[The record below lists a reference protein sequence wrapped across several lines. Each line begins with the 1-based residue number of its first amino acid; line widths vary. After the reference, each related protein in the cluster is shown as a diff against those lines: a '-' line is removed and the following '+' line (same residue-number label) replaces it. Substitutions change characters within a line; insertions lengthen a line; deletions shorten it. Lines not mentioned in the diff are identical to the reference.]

1 MGKTERNAECGLRI
15 AEWEKSSSYLVPRS
29 FGLWS
34 FSPLPTL
41 RLIFVF
47 LVLVFLLTSCAP
59 RKITHPPYEPG
70 KEIRYRETGIASWYG
85 EDFHGR
91 KTANG
96 ETYDMHA
103 MTAAHRTLS
112 FNTRVRVTNLDNGRK
127 TELRINDRGPFVPGR
142 IIDLSRSGA
151 KEIEMLG
158 PGTAKVLVEAV
169 GFVPGAA
176 QSIEGTYSI
185 QVGAFLERENAYRFR
200 DDLAKRHPNVRVVL
214 WETHTKRFYRVR
226 LGAFRT
232 EDQARRYDGNLKREN
247 LAGFIVRED

>member
-1 MGKTERNAECGLRI
+1 MPKLQR
-15 AEWEKSSSYLVPRS
+15 K
-29 FGLWS
+29 
-34 FSPLPTL
+34 FS
-41 RLIFVF
+41 II
-47 LVLVFLLTSCAP
+47 FLLFLFFCGCAP
-59 RKITHPPYEPG
+59 KKITYPPYEPG

-103 MTAAHRTLS
+103 MTAAHRTLP

-127 TELRINDRGPFVPGR
+127 TELRINDRGPFVSGR
-142 IIDLSRSGA
+142 VIDLSRSGA

-158 PGTAKVLVEAV
+158 PGTARVLVEAV
-169 GFVPGAA
+169 EFAPGAA
-176 QSIEGTYSI
+176 QSIEGVYSI
-185 QVGAFLERENAYRFR
+185 QVGAFQERDNAYRFR
-200 DDLAKRHPNVRVVL
+200 DDLAKRYPNVRVVL

-232 EDQARRYDGNLKREN
+232 EEEAKRYFDQLRREN
-247 LAGFIVRED
+247 PSGFVVRED

>member
-1 MGKTERNAECGLRI
+1 MPKLQRKLSI
-15 AEWEKSSSYLVPRS
+15 
-29 FGLWS
+29 
-34 FSPLPTL
+34 
-41 RLIFVF
+41 I
-47 LVLVFLLTSCAP
+47 FLLFLFFCGCAP
-59 RKITHPPYEPG
+59 KKITHPSYEPG

-103 MTAAHRTLS
+103 MTAAHRTLP

-142 IIDLSRSGA
+142 VIDLSRSGA

-158 PGTAKVLVEAV
+158 PGTARVLVEAV
-169 GFVPGAA
+169 EFAPGAA
-176 QSIEGTYSI
+176 QSIEGVYSI
-185 QVGAFLERENAYRFR
+185 QVGAFQERDNAYRFR
-200 DDLAKRHPNVRVVL
+200 DDLAKRYPNVRVVL

-232 EDQARRYDGNLKREN
+232 EEEAKRYFDQLRREN
-247 LAGFIVRED
+247 PSGFVVRED